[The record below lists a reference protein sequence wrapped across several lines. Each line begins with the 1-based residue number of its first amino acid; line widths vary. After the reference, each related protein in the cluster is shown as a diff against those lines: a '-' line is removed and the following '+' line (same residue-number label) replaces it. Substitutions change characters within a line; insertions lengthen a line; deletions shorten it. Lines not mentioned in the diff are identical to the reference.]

1 MNLFPKIQTPYY
13 IWAPP
18 YTHESSGVRILHLL
32 THALNESGQKAY
44 LLQLPDMAV
53 NPHLNTP
60 IVSTEEYNF
69 YRNCKIEP
77 IVVYPDVVQGNPM
90 SARKVVRYLLADAGK
105 YGGDKT
111 FPETDKVY
119 GYTTSIARNAGSDLV
134 LCLPCFDTNIFY
146 LSKSGEIRQGSCFYA
161 HKYDRIHSNKL
172 LDITANS
179 TRLVGTPEQLA
190 EILRKSE
197 VCYVYEMSEVAINAE
212 LCGCPVVFVKTP
224 YFNTIPEDWDYSYY
238 SARWGDGFD
247 PGYSSD
253 HLAGMQ
259 KFQVIKKMG
268 IFKEQLGSFIE
279 DTQTSW
285 TI

>member
-18 YTHESSGVRILHLL
+18 YTHESSGVRILHLFV
-32 THALNESGQKAY
+32 HALNESGQKAY

-60 IVSTEEYNF
+60 IISTEEYNF

-77 IVVYPDVVQGNPM
+77 VVIYPDVVQGNPM
-90 SARKVVRYLLADAGK
+90 SVRKVVRYLLADAGK
-105 YGGDKT
+105 YGGDRA
-111 FPETDKVY
+111 FPEGNKVY

-134 LCLPCFDTNIFY
+134 LCLPSFDTNVFY
-146 LSKSGEIRQGSCFYA
+146 PPKSTERRQGSCFYS
-161 HKYDRIHSNKL
+161 HKYDLIHGNKL
-172 LDITANS
+172 LDISRDS
-179 TRLVGTPEQLA
+179 TRLVGTPGQLA

-197 VCYVYEMSEVAINAE
+197 VCYVYEVSEVAINAE
-212 LCGCPVVFVKTP
+212 LCGCPVVFVRTP
-224 YFNTIPEDWDYSYY
+224 YFNNIPEDWDYKYLSM
-238 SARWGDGFD
+238 RW
-247 PGYSSD
+247 SD
-253 HLAGMQ
+253 SNLISVVEGSLPVLQ
-259 KFQVIKKMG
+259 RQQVQKKME

-279 DTQTSW
+279 DTQTTW